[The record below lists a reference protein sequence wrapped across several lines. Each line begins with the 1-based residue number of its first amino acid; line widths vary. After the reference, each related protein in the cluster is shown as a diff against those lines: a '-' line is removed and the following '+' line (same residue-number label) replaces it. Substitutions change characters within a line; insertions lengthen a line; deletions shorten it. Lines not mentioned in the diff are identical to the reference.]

1 MDKLILL
8 ENVDKTGFLADY
20 LQKRSQ
26 QEPELMNVYQKEIER
41 IKQNLEK

>member
-1 MDKLILL
+1 MIEIVPL

-26 QEPELMNVYQKEIER
+26 REPALMELYQNEIER
-41 IKQNLEK
+41 IKHNLDK

>member
-1 MDKLILL
+1 MIEIVPLK
-8 ENVDKTGFLADY
+8 NVDKTGFLADY